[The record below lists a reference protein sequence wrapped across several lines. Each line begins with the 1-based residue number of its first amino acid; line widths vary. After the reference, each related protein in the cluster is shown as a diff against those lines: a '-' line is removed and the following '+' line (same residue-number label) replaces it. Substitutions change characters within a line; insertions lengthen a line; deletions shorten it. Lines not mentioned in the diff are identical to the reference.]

1 MRIQEA
7 TFVKDILWENDRLK
21 TIEQKLS
28 SFLSNE
34 QRDTAKIAG
43 MSEADYAIC
52 LLDCY
57 QRGDVA
63 SPEFYRKVNQ
73 GRH

>member
-7 TFVKDILWENDRLK
+7 DFVKDILFENGRLK
-21 TIEQKLS
+21 KIEERLS
-28 SFLSNE
+28 SFLSSD
-34 QRDTAKIAG
+34 QKQVAKIAG
-43 MSEADYAIC
+43 ISDAEYAIQ

-73 GRH
+73 RGY